1 MNDTNNFCLKG
12 VDSMHHYITKY
23 SDEKGVRKAVTWFQI
38 NLFGKCYCF
47 LKREIQI

>member
-1 MNDTNNFCLKG
+1 MTKAFYFALKG
-12 VDSMHHYITKY
+12 VDSMHHHITKY
-23 SDEKGVRKAVTWFQI
+23 RDEKGIRKAVSWFQI